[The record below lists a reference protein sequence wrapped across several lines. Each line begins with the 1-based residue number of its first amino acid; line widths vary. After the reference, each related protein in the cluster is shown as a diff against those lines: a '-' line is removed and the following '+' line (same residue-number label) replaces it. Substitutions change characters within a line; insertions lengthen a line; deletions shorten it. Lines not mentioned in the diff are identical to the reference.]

1 MSLGEEDL
9 NHAADRVYGKRY
21 TPDNQEDYEEGLNYS
36 PIKKFK
42 KYLVAGT
49 NQNRIDEVID
59 EKEGSIDLLPEPLV
73 NEYTLLK
80 NEGLKIEA
88 NNLLVPVGKWRGEYL
103 FNDER
108 IDTSQDPWV
117 LLDCKYSKEIG
128 LEM

>member
-21 TPDNQEDYEEGLNYS
+21 SPDNQEDYEEGLNYS

-73 NEYTLLK
+73 NEYTMLK

-88 NNLLVPVGKWRGEYL
+88 NNLLVPVGKWRH
-103 FNDER
+103 R
-108 IDTSQDPWV
+108 IPSRRLQSRV
-117 LLDCKYSKEIG
+117 RS
-128 LEM
+128 